1 MQTPKKKY
9 STKNHLDK
17 LGEFYGW
24 DIPDY
29 ILQAGKSFI
38 KIRVSDW
45 RGEQDLRIT
54 PKDVAEYYC
63 KWVGNITS
71 GCRVIAGYAGDWRPI
86 DRLVKECLV
95 WFKVVNIEALRREG
109 RRYGITHKE

>member
-1 MQTPKKKY
+1 MNTLQEKY
-9 STKNHLDK
+9 SRTNYPDK

-45 RGEQDLRIT
+45 RAEQDLNIT
-54 PKDVAEYYC
+54 PKDVIEYYC
-63 KWVGNITS
+63 KWSGNVTS
-71 GCRVIAGYAGDWRPI
+71 GCRVIAGYAGDWRPV
-86 DRLVKECLV
+86 DRLVKECLE
-95 WFKVVNIEALRREG
+95 WFLFINIEALRREG
-109 RRYGITHKE
+109 RKYGLTLKE